1 MKITA
6 YCIRCTDNKEHSV
19 EKILFFGRKIEM
31 TLDCGHTMVVWG
43 TAVTNE

>member
-6 YCIRCTDNKEHSV
+6 YCLRCNDNKGHSV

-31 TLDCGHTMVVWG
+31 KLDCGHSMVVWG
-43 TAVTNE
+43 TAVTEE